1 MKKSRRYTSN
11 KIYFAFTGFVVASVI
26 MIALTS
32 YLPGLD
38 TKGNL
43 PPFEEMHAPSRQLL
57 NCIHL
62 VDRSIFEGFHRMGVP
77 QEGILFLSVVP
88 AQKDDYRWDFSLIE
102 IRIPRDYDLF
112 EAGQEIRTRI
122 SQLGMQVQTTVDKK
136 SRNEIICNV
145 YCNGLTTHRIKLIF
159 ESTQRTHRVLSP
171 KIAIIIDDLGYD
183 RSLAKAFINLDF
195 PLTLSVLPFTPYTR
209 SIAQGAKEKGREVML
224 HLPMEPQT
232 YPQINPGDGVLL
244 ISMEKDMILR
254 VMDRDLTQIP
264 FVAGVNNHMGSRFT
278 EDKEKMLIVLTELK
292 RRGLYFVDS
301 KTSRNSVAS
310 KLAEQIQIRA
320 ATRDIFLDNDLSES
334 ALTIQMDR
342 LLNLARHRGHAIGIG
357 HPHKETLG
365 LVNRYRTILNNEVDI
380 VPVSRLVSH

>member
-1 MKKSRRYTSN
+1 MQKSGRYMSN
-11 KIYFAFTGFVVASVI
+11 KVYLAFIGFVVVSVL
-26 MIALTS
+26 MIALIS
-32 YLPGLD
+32 YLPELD
-38 TKGNL
+38 EKGNL
-43 PPFEEMHAPSRQLL
+43 PPFEETHTPSRQLL

-88 AQKDDYRWDFSLIE
+88 SQQDDYRWDFSFIE
-102 IRIPRDYDLF
+102 VRIPRDYDLL
-112 EAGQEIRTRI
+112 EAGKEICTRI
-122 SQLGMQVQTTVDKK
+122 SQLGMPVQTTVDQT
-136 SRNEIICNV
+136 SRNEINCNV
-145 YCNGLTTHRIKLIF
+145 FCNGLTTHRLKLVF
-159 ESTQRTHRVLSP
+159 EATQRTHRELSP

-183 RSLAKAFINLDF
+183 RSLAKAFISLDF
-195 PLTLSVLPFTPYTR
+195 PLTLSVLPFTPHTR
-209 SIAQGAKEKGREVML
+209 SIAQGAKKKGREVML
-224 HLPMEPQT
+224 HLPMEPRT

-244 ISMEKDMILR
+244 MSMEEDMILR

-292 RRGLYFVDS
+292 RRGLYFIDS

-310 KLAEQIQIRA
+310 NLAQQIQMRA

-334 ALTIQMDR
+334 ALKIQMDR

-365 LVNRYRTILNNEVDI
+365 LLNRYRTILNNETDI
-380 VPVSRLVSH
+380 VPVSRLVSY